1 MNSSVCR
8 IDQSCGRSAMQ
19 KNHTERCTVWVQT
32 SERWKKGDLI
42 LQPWRGYRYKTGR
55 VEYFGK
61 CWSPWIFTR
70 DCLEF
75 TQHGARNILWAGWNT
90 LMMMSEIGGA
100 WPDWSESTVTR
111 ISTRYIRGE
120 LKSISEQTTHESLL
134 ANLCPESFV
143 PCVKKLMGYNGF
155 GSGY

>member
-8 IDQSCGRSAMQ
+8 IGQSCGRSAMQ

-100 WPDWSESTVTR
+100 WPDWSDPSWVYSNSNKHSLHPWWAEKHLGTDNTR
-111 ISTRYIRGE
+111 IFVG
-120 LKSISEQTTHESLL
+120 ESLPWIF
-134 ANLCPESFV
+134 CPLREEIDG
-143 PCVKKLMGYNGF
+143 L
-155 GSGY
+155 